1 MSTAAPP
8 PPTEPPKGGPQQKAQ
23 QKARQN
29 AVDRDIA
36 RTRRAL
42 QRVDLVGGLLTLAI
56 GVLLYLL
63 AVSVLEHWVVPG
75 GWSGPARAGL
85 LALLAAGVLWY
96 AARRIVPIFFRP
108 INPAFAARAIEDHSP
123 GLKNSLMNLLMLR
136 GHRREM
142 HSSVYQAIEQQTA
155 ERLAGVQIDSA
166 VDRAGVLRLGYALA
180 AVVLACGLYR
190 VLSPKDIFTS
200 ATRVLAPWSDIAAP
214 SRVTVTNIEPGDLSV
229 AKGETVEVSAEVLGL
244 APDEP
249 VVLKYSTADKQAVER
264 PVNMDSE
271 TELDYRCLL
280 PGRGAGVQQDLTYWI
295 EAGDARSTRHKVTV
309 FEKPTIVVQRVR
321 YDYPAYT
328 GLASRQDDAG
338 GDISAVEG
346 TRVTL
351 FALTNQAIDSAHI
364 DFAAD
369 GRNDVRMQADG
380 QEANASFKLA
390 LREDRRTPEHNSYVL
405 RYRTPAGQANDDPP
419 KHTIDVTPDYAPE
432 TEVLR
437 PDAEVIDVAIGQRV
451 RFEVEARDPDFAL
464 SDVSLVG
471 EVEGQPML
479 RKRLLTERFTGRFVG
494 SVAFTPE
501 EVGLEEG
508 QVMEYWSVAED
519 NRSPEPNLTASTRR
533 KLRVVGGDPRDR
545 QFDQPEQQQGEGQ
558 NQSEQQGE
566 AGEQGESNGEGQ
578 EGAGGEG
585 GQGEQSGEPSDQQGQ
600 SGEGGEPN
608 GEGQQ
613 QGQGGEG
620 DNQQESGQQ
629 ESGQQQEGQQ
639 QGGEPSGEG
648 QQEGQQQQGEQ
659 SSDGQNQPNNQPGQ
673 QGGQQGDQQKVSSE
687 GDDDGEAFERM
698 RDHFAEQEAN
708 DQGESAENKSGDGQ
722 DGEGQNGEN
731 QQQGTNQQQDGANEQ
746 QQPGAEGGQDPAGQQ
761 QEGQQPGQE
770 QSGQQQEG
778 QQQGEQQ
785 QGAEQQPGE
794 QQQPGGEAPPQQDP
808 NQEGQDEQGERQGQ
822 PGEQEQGNQNPRE
835 QGDAGAGQRNGDPQQ
850 SPDPGQGNRPEEKEP
865 GQQQDGEQPEG
876 SPPSSDQSRDESDTE
891 GGQDGDQ
898 SGGGAEGGGQQA
910 DQQGQGASGENSA
923 ADSGGQSDQQGP
935 GEDTRPGDQQQADG
949 QTGESD
955 GQKPGEG
962 SEQREGQQGEQ
973 PGGEGQQGQQGQQ
986 PEGQGEPAQQPDQ
999 QQEGSPQSPQGGEG
1013 QQQENPSEPPPEG
1026 QASQTPGEGP
1036 SNSGSKLSPP
1046 PEGEQAGA
1054 DDPTVEFANKQTDM
1068 VLDKLE
1074 DQLAKKDVDR
1084 ELLDKLG
1091 WNQDE
1096 LRRFVDRWKNL
1107 KTEAA
1112 GTGEE
1117 AADARRKLDD
1127 ALRSLGL
1134 GKPGDRGFRSVTAK
1148 DRLRKL
1154 QDSYR
1159 GRVPLEFQDEVRA
1172 YLKGTAS
1179 GGKIEE

>member
-8 PPTEPPKGGPQQKAQ
+8 PPAESPQSGPPRKD
-23 QKARQN
+23 RLN
-29 AVDRDIA
+29 TVDRDIA
-36 RTRRAL
+36 RTRRSL
-42 QRVDLVGGLLTLAI
+42 QRVDLLGGLLTLAI

-63 AVSVLEHWVVPG
+63 AVSAMEHWVVPG

-85 LALLAAGVLWY
+85 LALLAAGVVWY
-96 AARRIVPIFFRP
+96 AVRRIVPIFLRP

-123 GLKNSLMNLLMLR
+123 GLKNSLVNLLMLR
-136 GHRREM
+136 GHRREI

-180 AVVLACGLYR
+180 GVVLVCGLYR

-214 SRVTVTNIEPGDLSV
+214 SRVTVTKIEPGDVSV

-249 VVLKYSTADKQAVER
+249 VVLKYSTADKQAVDR
-264 PVNMDSE
+264 PVTMNSE
-271 TELDYRCLL
+271 TELDYRCTL
-280 PGRGAGVQQDLTYWI
+280 PGRGPSTGRGTAGVQQELTYWI
-295 EAGDARSTRHKVTV
+295 EAGDARSTQHKITV
-309 FEKPTIVVQRVR
+309 FEKPTIVVQSVR

-328 GLASRQDDAG
+328 GLGAREDDAG
-338 GDISAVEG
+338 GDLSAVEG

-351 FALTNQAIDSAHI
+351 FALANQPIDAAHV

-369 GRNDVRMQADG
+369 GRNDLRMQPDNQG
-380 QEANASFKLA
+380 ANATFKLA
-390 LREDRRTPEHNSYVL
+390 LREDRRTPQHTSYVL
-405 RYRTPAGQANDDPP
+405 RYRTPGGRVNDDPP

-464 SDVSLVG
+464 SDVALVG
-471 EVEGQPML
+471 EVEGKPLL
-479 RKRLLTERFTGRFVG
+479 RKRLLTERHTGRFLG
-494 SVAFTPE
+494 TVAFTPE
-501 EVGLEEG
+501 EIGLQEG
-508 QVMEYWSVAED
+508 QVMEYWSVAQD
-519 NRSPEPNLTASTRR
+519 NRSPEPNLAASQRR

-545 QFDQPEQQQGEGQ
+545 HFDKPEQQQGEGQ
-558 NQSEQQGE
+558 NRGEQEGE
-566 AGEQGESNGEGQ
+566 PGEQGESNGEGQ
-578 EGAGGEG
+578 QGAGSEG
-585 GQGEQSGEPSDQQGQ
+585 GQGEQSGEQSDQQGQ

-608 GEGQQ
+608 GDSQQ

-620 DNQQESGQQ
+620 S
-629 ESGQQQEGQQ
+629 
-639 QGGEPSGEG
+639 G
-648 QQEGQQQQGEQ
+648 QQEGQEQRQGDQQPGEGGQQGDP
-659 SSDGQNQPNNQPGQ
+659 SSDGQNQNQAQENNAEPNGNQRQPGEK
-673 QGGQQGDQQKVSSE
+673 GGEQKVSSE
-687 GDDDGEAFERM
+687 GDNDGEAFERM

-708 DQGESAENKSGDGQ
+708 DQGQSGDGQ
-722 DGEGQNGEN
+722 
-731 QQQGTNQQQDGANEQ
+731 QQGTSQQEDGANEQ
-746 QQPGAEGGQDPAGQQ
+746 QQPGAEAGDEPTGQQ
-761 QEGQQPGQE
+761 QPGQQQPGQE
-770 QSGQQQEG
+770 QSGQPQNG

-794 QQQPGGEAPPQQDP
+794 QQ
-808 NQEGQDEQGERQGQ
+808 
-822 PGEQEQGNQNPRE
+822 GNQNPRE
-835 QGDAGAGQRNGDPQQ
+835 QGDAGAGERQGEPQQ
-850 SPDPGQGNRPEEKEP
+850 SPDPGEGNSPKDKQP
-865 GQQQDGEQPEG
+865 SQDQNGEQPEG
-876 SPPSSDQSRDESDTE
+876 SAPSGDQGREESDSE

-910 DQQGQGASGENSA
+910 DQQGEGASGENTA
-923 ADSGGQSDQQGP
+923 ADSGGQSNEQGP

-949 QTGESD
+949 QTGQSD
-955 GQKPGEG
+955 GQQQPGEG
-962 SEQREGQQGEQ
+962 SQQREGQQGDGQQGDQ
-973 PGGEGQQGQQGQQ
+973 PGGEGQQGQQ
-986 PEGQGEPAQQPDQ
+986 PEGQGEEAQRPDQ
-999 QQEGSPQSPQGGEG
+999 QQDGDPQSPQGGEG
-1013 QQQENPSEPPPEG
+1013 SNQQDSQQQENPSEQPPEG

-1036 SNSGSKLSPP
+1036 SNSGGKLSPP
-1046 PEGEQAGA
+1046 PEGELAGA

-1107 KTEAA
+1107 KSDAA
-1112 GTGEE
+1112 GTGEQ
-1117 AADARRKLDD
+1117 ATDARRKLDD

-1159 GRVPLEFQDEVRA
+1159 GRVPLEFQDDVRA
-1172 YLKGTAS
+1172 YQKGTAS
-1179 GGKIEE
+1179 GGKKDD